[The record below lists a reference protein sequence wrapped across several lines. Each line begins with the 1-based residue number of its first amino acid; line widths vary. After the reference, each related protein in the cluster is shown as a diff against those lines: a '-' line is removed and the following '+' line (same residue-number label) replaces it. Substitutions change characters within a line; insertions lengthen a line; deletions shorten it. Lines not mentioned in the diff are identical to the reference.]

1 MADIFFDGPQPPI
14 GKQWCSVCVMLAKQA
29 VVHEHQDEVKATAM
43 APADAP
49 AVRILVD
56 TISRQVELAP
66 AVTSA
71 ISTVAPHF
79 GPLPVCWSHAIGL
92 ELMPGGVA
100 PATPE
105 QAAMLSQAV
114 QLGNSQGK
122 RR

>member
-43 APADAP
+43 APADAE
-49 AVRILVD
+49 AVRILVLH
-56 TISRQVELAP
+56 TGKTELAP